1 MVVEGG
7 GDGVCSGD
15 EGGDI
20 SEVSEAEEKA
30 VDGGEEQI

>member
-7 GDGVCSGD
+7 GDGLCSGD

-20 SEVSEAEEKA
+20 AEVADAEAKA
-30 VDGGEEQI
+30 LDGGEV